1 MSARVES
8 SARNEPAAQR
18 SRAVVAGVVCMAL
31 GAGCLFVYM
40 QQYEQHVTGGAYVQ
54 VAVVTRDVPL
64 GTPLREDALAT
75 QDMPERYVEQRH
87 VRGADVPRVV
97 GVRVSSALRAG
108 ETLLWS
114 DLVTSEEHRDLSS
127 LVRDGQRA
135 VSIEADATS
144 TFGGL
149 LRPGDRV
156 DVVLTTREGNHDV
169 ASTILQNALVL
180 ATGAD
185 IGADLRRDRQGTTRA
200 GQVTLS
206 MTLEQSQTLAV
217 AAARGELMLVLRN
230 PDDITIVQGLP
241 SRSSDDLARA
251 ERR

>member
-1 MSARVES
+1 M
-8 SARNEPAAQR
+8 AAQR
-18 SRAVVAGVVCMAL
+18 SRAVVAGGVSMAL
-31 GAGCLFVYM
+31 GAACLVVYM
-40 QQYEQHVTGGAYVQ
+40 QQFERHVTGGAYVPI
-54 VAVVTRDVPL
+54 AVVTQDVPL
-64 GTPLREDALAT
+64 GTPLREEMLAT
-75 QDMPERYVEQRH
+75 QDLPERYVEQRH
-87 VRGADVPRVV
+87 VLAADLPRVL

-108 ETLLWS
+108 EALLWS

-156 DVVLTTREGNHDV
+156 DVVLTARQGTHDV
-169 ASTILQNALVL
+169 ATTILQNVLVL

-185 IGADLRRDRQGTTRA
+185 LGADLRRDRRESGRV

-217 AAARGELMLVLRN
+217 AASRGELTLVLRN
-230 PDDITIVQGLP
+230 PDDITVVQGLP
-241 SRSSDDLARA
+241 ARSSEELTHR
-251 ERR
+251 